1 LIAHINRLA
10 ERLRLERLRQHAAG
24 RRGPG
29 KQWPWRE
36 LDWQVRRG
44 AVELGRLLSGEDW
57 TQEEIGGRLGIAPR
71 TWRDW
76 QHRLSRSQR
85 LDLPLGRQCCRAP
98 LWLRQ
103 QVLGVLAEVGPGLSV
118 PALRECFPLISRAEL
133 ADLLLRFR
141 RLWRRPERH
150 RLAVLQWTEPGR
162 VWAMDFTEA
171 PAPVD
176 GYWPYLLAIR
186 DLASGQQ
193 LLWQPVREMTAAVV
207 VQQLRGLFGV
217 FGPPLVLKSD
227 NGSAFCA
234 ELVQALLAE
243 QRVIA
248 LFSPPGCPWYNGAIE
263 AAIGAFKVRT
273 ELQAV
278 LHGRPGLW
286 TWDDLETARQE
297 GNRVA
302 RPCGGTGPVRE
313 ECWLARS
320 RIEPAERE
328 RFLESVQ
335 RCREEVV
342 AEGQAGDDSGA
353 EESAAAKERRAI
365 QRALVEHGYLLF
377 SRRRIPPPIPVR
389 KVASIP

>member
-1 LIAHINRLA
+1 
-10 ERLRLERLRQHAAG
+10 
-24 RRGPG
+24 
-29 KQWPWRE
+29 
-36 LDWQVRRG
+36 
-44 AVELGRLLSGEDW
+44 
-57 TQEEIGGRLGIAPR
+57 
-71 TWRDW
+71 
-76 QHRLSRSQR
+76 
-85 LDLPLGRQCCRAP
+85 
-98 LWLRQ
+98 
-103 QVLGVLAEVGPGLSV
+103 VLGVLTELGPGLSV
-118 PALRECFPLISRAEL
+118 PALRECFPLVSRAEL
-133 ADLLLRFR
+133 ADLLGRFR
-141 RLWRRPERH
+141 RLCRRQERR
-150 RLAVLQWTEPGR
+150 RLAVLEWTEPGR

-193 LLWQPVREMTAAVV
+193 LLWQPLREMTAEAVA
-207 VQQLRGLFGV
+207 QQLRGLFGV

-273 ELQAV
+273 ERQAI
-278 LHGRPGLW
+278 LHGRSGLW
-286 TWDDLETARQE
+286 TWEDVEAARQE
-297 GNRVA
+297 GNRLA
-302 RPCGGTGPVRE
+302 RPWGVTGPVRE

-320 RIEPAERE
+320 RIECAERE
-328 RFLESVQ
+328 QFLESVE
-335 RCREEVV
+335 RCREEVA
-342 AEGQAGDDSGA
+342 AEGRSGDDRGA
-353 EESAAAKERRAI
+353 EEDAAARERKAI

-377 SRRRIPPPIPVR
+377 SRRRIPPPIPER